1 MRSWIFHKI
10 KLKYKR
16 ILAFLF
22 FFVKKSVRV
31 RPHWIFLF
39 DFLEKSDIFFVLQ
52 TLEDFQK
59 IKPLAGGFI
68 LLSRNRES
76 QSQFPKGN
84 CNWEKTSHI
93 FKHWKNKIN
102 CLQMSSLIRRHFYYI
117 HFLYFVN
124 IFFVFF
130 GYFKRKSGDLSR

>member
-1 MRSWIFHKI
+1 M
-10 KLKYKR
+10 
-16 ILAFLF
+16 
-22 FFVKKSVRV
+22 RV

-59 IKPLAGGFI
+59 IKPPARGFI

-84 CNWEKTSHI
+84 CN
-93 FKHWKNKIN
+93 
-102 CLQMSSLIRRHFYYI
+102 
-117 HFLYFVN
+117 
-124 IFFVFF
+124 
-130 GYFKRKSGDLSR
+130 